1 MSVDTRALNERI
13 TILIDKKNR
22 LNSLGYDNPSYDQLE
37 EEIHDLEDELMDKY
51 GNYLE
56 DALHEVHDE
65 YCPDSEVLLPIAYL
79 PNIANKTAEGYK
91 VDFRQ
96 GAYVEVDDYPGT
108 ETKLVI
114 LPSPTRIIL
123 QINAAEQL
131 VVWASE
137 YQE

>member
-1 MSVDTRALNERI
+1 MVDKKALDQLLCSLIDDKIALHKLDYSDANYDEIEERI
-13 TILIDKKNR
+13 HEKE
-22 LNSLGYDNPSYDQLE
+22 DQL
-37 EEIHDLEDELMDKY
+37 IKDF
-51 GNYLE
+51 GGYLE

-65 YCPDSEVLLPIAYL
+65 FCPDSEVLLPIAYL
-79 PNIANKTAEGYK
+79 PHVITKENDDYK

-131 VVWASE
+131 TVWQAKD
-137 YQE
+137 